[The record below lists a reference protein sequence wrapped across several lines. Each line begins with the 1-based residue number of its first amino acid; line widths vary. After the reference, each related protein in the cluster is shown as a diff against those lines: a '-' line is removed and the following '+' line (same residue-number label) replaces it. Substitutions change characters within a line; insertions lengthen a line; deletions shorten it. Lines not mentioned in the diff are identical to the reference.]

1 MKIEKKKTSTL
12 GCAPHEASGGCS
24 ARSVTYHV
32 RELDVGETVD
42 QGLAQVGEFVQ
53 EGLVLLLDHF
63 VLLLDGLQAALHGGD
78 LKRTDARDM

>member
-1 MKIEKKKTSTL
+1 M
-12 GCAPHEASGGCS
+12 
-24 ARSVTYHV
+24 

-42 QGLAQVGEFVQ
+42 QGLAQVGEFVE

-78 LKRTDARDM
+78 LKRTDAWDM